1 MIELNWTIL
10 IQMVN
15 FLILIFVLNK
25 VLYKPVLKVLEERDE
40 KIYGGQQKIKDLEEE
55 TRQMLKHYTEK
66 IYKGRIDALE
76 AKNVAKKE
84 AVSKTNDIINE
95 ARAKAEEI
103 TQQVRSEIVQE
114 VGKAKKEI
122 ESDLASIAAS
132 IAQRVLG
139 REVA

>member
-1 MIELNWTIL
+1 MAQKVLFIL
-10 IQMVN
+10 ILLLCTISKANCASIQSG
-15 FLILIFVLNK
+15 FVKYQENTVGK
-25 VLYKPVLKVLEERDE
+25 ADCIIVLPID
-40 KIYGGQQKIKDLEEE
+40 GGFFNSNISSYSS
-55 TRQMLKHYTEK
+55 TINM
-66 IYKGRIDALE
+66 I
-76 AKNVAKKE
+76 
-84 AVSKTNDIINE
+84 SNDIINE